1 MDIEQAKEVLRNA
14 GYYVDALWNIRDVTD
29 NFEVSD
35 DDARG
40 ILERAL
46 NSEWVMEQTWYT
58 IKDETTEV

>member
-46 NSEWVMEQTWYT
+46 NKWVMEQTWYT
-58 IKDETTEV
+58 IKDETSEI